1 MHKHISTNV
10 GNGLGSYACE
20 VTSEGA
26 SWRYEVVNVKGNCQD
41 RYRDL
46 KTGCFVKKP

>member
-10 GNGLGSYACE
+10 GNGLGSYVWE
-20 VTSEGA
+20 VPSEAA
-26 SWRYEVVNVKGNCQD
+26 SWRYEVVNVKGNSQD

-46 KTGCFVKKP
+46 KTGWFVKKL